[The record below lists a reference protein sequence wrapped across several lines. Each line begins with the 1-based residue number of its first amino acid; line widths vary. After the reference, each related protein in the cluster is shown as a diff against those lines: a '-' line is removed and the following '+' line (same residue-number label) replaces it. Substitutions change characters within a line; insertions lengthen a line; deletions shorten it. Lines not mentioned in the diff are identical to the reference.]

1 MVMGHAKLFI
11 LYTNLCYFSLV
22 SLFAVSPLAALC
34 FSLGVDHFLFHL
46 PSFFSLL
53 NIYLKKKVIWGHFYC
68 RKMVELKVI
77 ETHKEHSLRSL
88 PAPLDFDL
96 SNCSDACIFG
106 VDFSAKG
113 RGPSLKFSVPARNWS
128 SSASISAFDPVLK
141 KGLGH
146 DYQALLCFTALSL
159 PIPAM

>member
-1 MVMGHAKLFI
+1 MVMGHAKLFIPSI

-34 FSLGVDHFLFHL
+34 FSLGVDHFLFHP

-53 NIYLKKKVIWGHFYC
+53 NKYLKKEVIWGHFYC
-68 RKMVELKVI
+68 RKMVELQSY
-77 ETHKEHSLRSL
+77 T
-88 PAPLDFDL
+88 
-96 SNCSDACIFG
+96 
-106 VDFSAKG
+106 
-113 RGPSLKFSVPARNWS
+113 SLKFSVPARNWS

-146 DYQALLCFTALSL
+146 DYQALLCFIALSL
-159 PIPAM
+159 PIPAMQPSHFWYPKFNSTSTTHCYPRQG